1 MDFIKSTIEANYELY
16 NFLQSNHKNN
26 IFNYTG
32 KIGAGGDNSLVI
44 DLIAEDIFIKYLG
57 QYGNIVSEESGKI
70 VSKNPLYD
78 DLTII
83 IDPIDGS
90 NNLIANIPYYGT
102 SVAFVKNQKTIG
114 GVICNLANGDIVI
127 KHKIPLKANLNNLDF
142 KPLIVN
148 SSPKVGIFERSYTS
162 SDMVKKFQINDLKFR
177 SLGAMAVSLSLAYS
191 VDFVVGRGS
200 IRKYDVAAGLYIC
213 KQLNIYQDDNL
224 LIVSNNMQT
233 FQHLKQTF
241 LS

>member
-1 MDFIKSTIEANYELY
+1 
-16 NFLQSNHKNN
+16 
-26 IFNYTG
+26 
-32 KIGAGGDNSLVI
+32 
-44 DLIAEDIFIKYLG
+44 
-57 QYGNIVSEESGKI
+57 
-70 VSKNPLYD
+70 
-78 DLTII
+78 
-83 IDPIDGS
+83 
-90 NNLIANIPYYGT
+90 
-102 SVAFVKNQKTIG
+102 
-114 GVICNLANGDIVI
+114 
-127 KHKIPLKANLNNLDF
+127 
-142 KPLIVN
+142 
-148 SSPKVGIFERSYTS
+148 
-162 SDMVKKFQINDLKFR
+162 MVKKFQINDLKFR